1 MLYRRLFSCKSKLTM
16 IVGTND
22 DNDDHD
28 DNAPKEDEIGT
39 RKKKTWKPVPAP
51 NHGPGGLNLGLL
63 GMSLK
68 ISGNPAVL
76 LPAYS

>member
-39 RKKKTWKPVPAP
+39 RKKR
-51 NHGPGGLNLGLL
+51 HG
-63 GMSLK
+63 SLYQPLTMDQ
-68 ISGNPAVL
+68 GD
-76 LPAYS
+76 